1 MTKLLIL
8 TIVINLLGLVLVIP
22 VEFFW
27 WAVPS
32 WLEALF
38 ALAAIVM
45 DIFYIAKCG
54 RGKNRKSKIL
64 LTCLTSWASLTM
76 LFFAF
81 CFPYWNSTVY
91 KKNVRNVAKPYD
103 YLLTQ
108 KEALQDFNY
117 AYKQLNRVHP
127 AMLDKK
133 GEEFKKVKAAYDK
146 ELAKISSKE
155 KVSVLELNQ
164 HIERFFSVLE
174 DAHTYARANYQE
186 PLYMKYLDKI
196 NHEGFSFTQ
205 INGLPYKDLLQQK
218 KDLFSYESELWA
230 IKDIG
235 DYSICYQWLIY
246 LGYDMDR
253 EITYTLEKTDD
264 QGQKVKEY
272 LTVTKDDFLSYK
284 DYLEYNKEYRQKKE
298 GASSESQTA
307 SFCSFEIDKEH
318 NLAILTLTACENN
331 AQYKK
336 CLSDMFTKVKE
347 NNIGNVA
354 VDVRNNGG
362 GSSLVINNF
371 IRYLDTE
378 GFYEPT
384 NSSRLGPFL
393 VNSGNG
399 YRKNNRIKDLLF
411 TGNVYI
417 LTSVR
422 SFSSAMMFPQMIKD
436 NGLGK
441 VIGQAPANNPNGYG
455 DVVHFNMPNSRI
467 FMQISYKK
475 FHRVNQDTAEKYVEP
490 DYPCESDEAMEELYK
505 LCRQ

>member
-1 MTKLLIL
+1 
-8 TIVINLLGLVLVIP
+8 
-22 VEFFW
+22 
-27 WAVPS
+27 
-32 WLEALF
+32 
-38 ALAAIVM
+38 
-45 DIFYIAKCG
+45 
-54 RGKNRKSKIL
+54 
-64 LTCLTSWASLTM
+64 
-76 LFFAF
+76 
-81 CFPYWNSTVY
+81 
-91 KKNVRNVAKPYD
+91 
-103 YLLTQ
+103 
-108 KEALQDFNY
+108 
-117 AYKQLNRVHP
+117 
-127 AMLDKK
+127 
-133 GEEFKKVKAAYDK
+133 
-146 ELAKISSKE
+146 
-155 KVSVLELNQ
+155 
-164 HIERFFSVLE
+164 
-174 DAHTYARANYQE
+174 
-186 PLYMKYLDKI
+186 
-196 NHEGFSFTQ
+196 
-205 INGLPYKDLLQQK
+205 
-218 KDLFSYESELWA
+218 
-230 IKDIG
+230 
-235 DYSICYQWLIY
+235 
-246 LGYDMDR
+246 MDR

-264 QGQKVKEY
+264 KGQKVKEY
-272 LTVTKDDFLSYK
+272 LTVTKNDFLSYK

-393 VNSGNG
+393 VNYGNG
-399 YRKNNRIKDLLF
+399 YRKNNRIEDLLF